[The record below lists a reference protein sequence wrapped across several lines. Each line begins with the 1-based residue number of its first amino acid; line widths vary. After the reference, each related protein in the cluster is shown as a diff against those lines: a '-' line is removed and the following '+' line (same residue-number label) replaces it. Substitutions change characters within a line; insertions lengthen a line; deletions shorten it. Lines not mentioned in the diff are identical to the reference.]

1 LARKASK
8 KNPGTH
14 KSALVAEGGGMR
26 GVFSAGVLDVFFE
39 EKFDPFSIYIGVS
52 AGACNLSS
60 HLAGQY
66 GRNRRLYTD
75 QMTRDEFI
83 SIRKFLAGGHMMDL
97 DWLWDIMAKEEPLDT
112 RGAASNLSRKKKKFI
127 IVATSADTGEPLY
140 LSPVREN
147 MLDFLKASSSV
158 PLLYRGFI
166 EIDSVKATDGGVS
179 DPIPV
184 ARAFEMGASRIAVI
198 RTRPSGYVKKPG
210 VETFISSRL
219 LRRHPKLSLAI
230 RKQAE
235 IYGRSVEFIADPP
248 QGVGVIEISPPRRLL
263 SGRTTK
269 DRTLLMADY
278 DTGREAGRNA
288 IMAWRKIFGK

>member
-1 LARKASK
+1 LAKKGSRKNLK
-8 KNPGTH
+8 TE

-26 GVFSAGVLDVFFE
+26 GVFAAGVLDVFFE
-39 EKFDPFSIYIGVS
+39 EKFDPFNIYIGVS

-83 SIRKFLAGGHMMDL
+83 SIGKFLAGGHMMDL

-112 RGAASNLSRKKKKFI
+112 RGAASNLSRKKKEFI
-127 IVATSADTGEPLY
+127 IVATSAATGEPMY
-140 LSPVREN
+140 LSPGPEN

-166 EIDSVKATDGGVS
+166 EIDSVQATDGGVS

-198 RTRPSGYVKKPG
+198 RTRPSGYVKRPG
-210 VETFISSRL
+210 LETFISSRL

-230 RKQAE
+230 MKQAGT
-235 IYGRSVEFIADPP
+235 YGRSVEFIADPP
-248 QGVGVIEISPPRRLL
+248 PGVSVIEISPPRKLL

-269 DRTLLMADY
+269 DRMLLTADY
-278 DTGREAGRNA
+278 ETGRESGRNA
-288 IMAWRKIFGK
+288 VRTWREIFEQ